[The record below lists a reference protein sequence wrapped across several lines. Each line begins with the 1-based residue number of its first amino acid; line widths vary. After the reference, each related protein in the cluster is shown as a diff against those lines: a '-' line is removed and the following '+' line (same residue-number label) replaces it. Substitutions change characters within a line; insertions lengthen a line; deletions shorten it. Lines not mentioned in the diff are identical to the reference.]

1 MQDRFWRILTCMAT
15 LTGSETA
22 ERILDVAEEL
32 VQTRGLNAMSY
43 ADVSEIVGIRKA
55 SLHYHYPTKADLVR
69 ALIERY
75 STRFFD
81 ALDALEDEKGDPS
94 SRLRGYAEIYARVL
108 ERGRMCLC
116 GMLASDFQTLSG
128 DAQGDVERFFERN
141 VDWVERVVADAVSA
155 GRAPAGTDPRAS
167 AETIVAGLEGA
178 MLVSRPLPGA
188 DRFRVIANALVV
200 GATGG

>member
-1 MQDRFWRILTCMAT
+1 MTAVAT
-15 LTGSETA
+15 PPTA

-43 ADVSEIVGIRKA
+43 ADISASIGIRKA
-55 SLHYHYPTKADLVR
+55 SLHYHFATKDDLVR

-75 STRFFD
+75 SARFFA
-81 ALDALEDEKGDPS
+81 ALDSLTAEVDDPVR
-94 SRLRGYAEIYARVL
+94 RLHGYAEVYASVL

-116 GMLASDFQTLSG
+116 GMLASDFETLSD
-128 DAQGDVERFFERN
+128 DARHSVEQFFERN
-141 VDWVERVVADAVSA
+141 VDWVESVVAEAKRG
-155 GRAPAGTDPRAS
+155 GRAPAGTDPRAA

-188 DRFRVIANALVV
+188 QRFRTIADALILS
-200 GATGG
+200 ATDG